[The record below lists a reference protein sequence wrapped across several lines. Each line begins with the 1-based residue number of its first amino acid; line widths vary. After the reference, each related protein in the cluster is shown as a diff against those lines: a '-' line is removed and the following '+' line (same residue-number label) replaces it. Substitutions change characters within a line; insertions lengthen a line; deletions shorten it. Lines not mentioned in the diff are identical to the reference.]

1 MLDFLNRTK
10 HNARASDLT
19 SKGSRVGAI
28 QREAMSG
35 TVKSGTGS
43 EVGSLAPD
51 FELLDSNNKPWRLS
65 SHRGKVVALVFY
77 PRDETPVCTKQ
88 MCSMRDNWTDYEQTG
103 AEVVAISVGTVESH
117 KKFAEHHGLPQ
128 TLLADEKGEAT
139 RLLNVKS
146 FLGGSQRA
154 VIVIDSKGVIR
165 YRRSVVPVFRPGDD
179 EVIKAIRDAS
189 V

>member
-1 MLDFLNRTK
+1 
-10 HNARASDLT
+10 
-19 SKGSRVGAI
+19 
-28 QREAMSG
+28 
-35 TVKSGTGS
+35 
-43 EVGSLAPD
+43 
-51 FELLDSNNKPWRLS
+51 
-65 SHRGKVVALVFY
+65 
-77 PRDETPVCTKQ
+77 

-103 AEVVAISVGTVESH
+103 AEVVAISGGTVESH

-189 V
+189 A